1 MRFRPVD
8 KVLYD
13 KEIAGEFHLDDDV
26 QLKIQT
32 FLIFRHFCRTLCL
45 VGIKLNHAFLQ
56 ALVREFHQII
66 IQRQAVWRREQG
78 QEVFAQ
84 CDVQITAFGNF
95 HRVFQGF
102 GQVGETLQHRFR
114 WNEKLAR
121 REIARTFL
129 VRQHPAARDAHP
141 RLVRVEIVAA
151 HKLRRMR
158 RHHRQTQFLRQL
170 HAARNASLP
179 FGTLGQTLQLQIKRI
194 GKPRRIL
201 QRRRTR
207 RVFIAVQQIHAHFAV
222 MRAAQTNQAAVVTVF
237 QPFGIEFRMMDIA
250 VFADI
255 SRRQKLAQAQIARIV
270 ADNQHG
276 AERLVGRI
284 RIAYPHV
291 RRADGLNPCAAAG
304 FIEFHQ
310 TEFVHQIADAQ
321 SRQTVFLRFGDQFFN
336 PHHTVGNR
344 KLGM

>member
-1 MRFRPVD
+1 MD
-8 KVLYD
+8 
-13 KEIAGEFHLDDDV
+13 IA
-26 QLKIQT
+26 
-32 FLIFRHFCRTLCL
+32 
-45 VGIKLNHAFLQ
+45 
-56 ALVREFHQII
+56 
-66 IQRQAVWRREQG
+66 
-78 QEVFAQ
+78 
-84 CDVQITAFGNF
+84 AFGNF

-102 GQVGETLQHRFR
+102 GQISETFQHRFR
-114 WNEKLAR
+114 RNEKLAR
-121 REIARTFL
+121 RKITRTFL
-129 VRQHPAARDAHP
+129 VRQHPAARNAHP
-141 RLVRVEIVAA
+141 RFVRIEIVAA

-158 RHHRQTQFLRQL
+158 RHHRQTQFLCQL
-170 HAARNASLP
+170 HTARNASLP
-179 FGTLGQTLQLQIKRI
+179 FGTLGQALQLQIKRI

-207 RVFIAVQQIHAHFAV
+207 RVFIAVQEIHAHFAV
-222 MRAAQTNQAAVVTVF
+222 MRAAQTNQAAVVAVF

-270 ADNQHG
+270 ADNQHS
-276 AERLVGRI
+276 AERFVGRI

-291 RRADGLNPCAAAG
+291 RRSDRLNPRAAAG

-321 SRQTVFLRFGDQFFN
+321 SRQTVFLRFGNQFFN

-344 KLGM
+344 EFGMQAQGDVGRLGHGKIGVNNKRRIVAGLEKGRLKRSEAGFQTTSTVEADGGSSMVSVCLAIGRGCETVSQK